1 MSQWIAFAS
10 WTAIVCMV
18 IAMSWLKYSRRR
30 KRYGVDP
37 VTWHEWVA
45 IAAFSVGMIL
55 AVTLGIMR
63 GP

>member
-1 MSQWIAFAS
+1 
-10 WTAIVCMV
+10 MV